1 MATCLFEAREAPSN
15 LMILLVFCETHRTLL
30 SDARFFRD
38 NDVRPLR
45 RPVNGFSVD
54 ASLGRS

>member
-1 MATCLFEAREAPSN
+1 
-15 LMILLVFCETHRTLL
+15 MILLVFCETHRTLL